1 MPAPIDTIRQ
11 GLYKRSS
18 KRSSVGDEE
27 AIADI
32 DRWITRDYNRWSL
45 RNTRFQR
52 DQEMYMLVKPG
63 EWNNWVRRESD
74 VLILPDPRTLV
85 KKVARIMARHPNNI
99 EITPSQPELRSTAQR
114 MENFLY
120 GLDQQINHH
129 WMSGL
134 NNPYR
139 YDQSFYITLRGWLTE
154 RTLLRPDYQSRD
166 SMDASRFFSHQIFD
180 PANVYPFAASGET
193 RRVNHFYRTTVEELL
208 DDPLAYDNDNEFLKD
223 AEPTAMVTIKACYW
237 KAADGGW
244 YHACL
249 ANNDWLK
256 KPTEIGYNPWTIVL
270 ANGVPY
276 RATDWDDL
284 GYQDQI
290 GVGILDDSV
299 DNQNN
304 LNRIASKLNA
314 LLSLEANPPVTA
326 FTTTGKP
333 QKIDFFPGSRMFLT
347 QKDRVEVHRIGPQ
360 QGDYQLL
367 WEILRDRAAKSG
379 FPDVFWGQNIQE
391 GLATTIALS
400 SGKDVLWP
408 FSEALNQADQEKYM
422 KIFEMYRDFG
432 PAEPLQARVLS
443 PLGIGQISE
452 ITAADIAQQGTLVEV
467 DREDMTPQELMAK
480 LNLGMALVKGQALPM
495 RDFRGKGWLGLK
507 NPDAANLQVLSEQV
521 YMSPDVIKALIP
533 VALSD
538 TGNQMLGAIWSMV
551 QSGMPAPG
559 SPASPN
565 GQPGGMSGA
574 PGGGPGQPGGASPNS
589 PSAGLPTQ
597 ALTPGMAGNPAAT
610 QNVGPEGQMVNPIAQ
625 MLTGGAVGGAGG
637 GGMPPDQALLSAL
650 ARYQGQGMLG

>member
-1 MPAPIDTIRQ
+1 MPAPIDTIRAGIQ
-11 GLYKRSS
+11 GTRRSYKGKDDSA
-18 KRSSVGDEE
+18 
-27 AIADI
+27 AIADF
-32 DRWITRDYNRWSL
+32 DRWVTRDYNRWSL
-45 RNTRFQR
+45 RNMRFQR
-52 DQEMYMLVKPG
+52 DQEMFMLTKPG

-74 VLILPDPRTLV
+74 VIILPDPRTLV

-99 EITPSQPELRSTAQR
+99 EISPTTPDLRETAQR

-120 GLDQQINHH
+120 GLDQRINQH

-139 YDQSFYITLRGWLTE
+139 YDQAFYITLRGWLAE
-154 RTLLRPDYQSRD
+154 RTLLRPDYESRD
-166 SMDASRFFSHQIFD
+166 PMDASRFFQHDVFD
-180 PANVYPFAASGET
+180 AANVYPFAASGEM
-193 RRVNHFYRTTVEELL
+193 RRVIHFYRTTVEELL
-208 DDPLAYDNDNEFLKD
+208 DDPLAYDTDNEFLLEAD
-223 AEPTAMVTIKACYW
+223 GSAMVTIKACYW

-244 YHACL
+244 YHGVL

-256 KPTEIGYNPWTIVL
+256 HPTEIGYNPWTITL

-284 GYQDQI
+284 QYQDQI

-299 DNQNN
+299 DNQQN

-314 LLSLEANPPVTA
+314 LLSLEANPPVTIYNA
-326 FTTTGKP
+326 TGKP
-333 QKIDFFPGSRMFLT
+333 QRADFFPGSRIFLT
-347 QKDRVEVHRIGPQ
+347 QKDKLEVHRIGPQ

-367 WEILRDRAAKSG
+367 WDILKDRAAKAG

-408 FSEALNQADQEKYM
+408 FTEALNQADAAKYM
-422 KIFEMYRDFG
+422 KVLEMYRDYG
-432 PAEPLQARVLS
+432 PPMPLQTRVLS
-443 PLGIGQISE
+443 PLGIGQLAE
-452 ITAADIAQQGTLVEV
+452 ITASDIMQQGTVVEV
-467 DREDMTPQELMAK
+467 SREDMTPQELLAK
-480 LNLGMALVKGQALPM
+480 LNVGMALVKGQALPM

-521 YMSPDVIKALIP
+521 YMSPDVVKQLVP

-538 TGNQMLGAIWSMV
+538 TGSQMLTSIWQMI
-551 QSGMPAPG
+551 QSGMPAAS

-565 GQPGGMSGA
+565 GAPAGMNGA
-574 PGGGPGQPGGASPNS
+574 PAQGPAGQTPQS
-589 PSAGLPTQ
+589 PSAGFPTQ
-597 ALTPGMAGNPAAT
+597 TLTPGMAGNPAAT
-610 QNVGPEGQMVNPIAQ
+610 QNADALGQMMQ
-625 MLTGGAVGGAGG
+625 MIQAPLTGGAVGGGG
-637 GGMPPDQALLSAL
+637 GGGVPPDQALLSAL
-650 ARYQGQGMLG
+650 ARYQGAGMVG